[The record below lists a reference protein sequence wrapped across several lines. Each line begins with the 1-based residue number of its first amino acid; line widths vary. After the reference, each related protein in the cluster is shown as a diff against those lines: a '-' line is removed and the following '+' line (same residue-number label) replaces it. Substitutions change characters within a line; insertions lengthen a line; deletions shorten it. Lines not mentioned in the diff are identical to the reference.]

1 MEIDKGNRVTIFWG
15 ESILSS
21 LGSIDD
27 DILFTTFQTKKTKR
41 VKQGRS
47 WEKTWKKV
55 EQRRWRA
62 VCAWGKAYWK
72 WRSYGNGQEL
82 YC

>member
-47 WEKTWKKV
+47 
-55 EQRRWRA
+55 
-62 VCAWGKAYWK
+62 
-72 WRSYGNGQEL
+72 
-82 YC
+82 